1 VPTGNRLRRIQHVPR
16 PIEDVFR
23 FFADAGNL
31 EAITPPFL
39 RFRILT
45 PPPIAVVVGTLIA
58 YRLSL
63 FGVRFAWLT
72 RIDTFEPNTRFSD
85 VQLRGPYRR
94 WHHLHEFV
102 ARPDGTEVVD
112 TIDYEL
118 PLGPLGGLA
127 HRLFVQ
133 RTLDRIFAHRRLR
146 IAEMLGPDR
155 AGNDAPRN

>member
-1 VPTGNRLRRIQHVPR
+1 MRTGHRLRCTQHVPR

-23 FFADAGNL
+23 FFSDAGNL

-45 PPPIAVVVGTLIA
+45 PPPIVVQAGTQIA

-63 FGVRFAWLT
+63 FGVPFGWLT
-72 RIDTFEPNTRFSD
+72 RVETFEPNAWFSD

-102 ARPDGTEVVD
+102 ARPDGTEIVD

-118 PLGPLGGLA
+118 PLGALGGLA

-155 AGNDAPRN
+155 PGDDARRI